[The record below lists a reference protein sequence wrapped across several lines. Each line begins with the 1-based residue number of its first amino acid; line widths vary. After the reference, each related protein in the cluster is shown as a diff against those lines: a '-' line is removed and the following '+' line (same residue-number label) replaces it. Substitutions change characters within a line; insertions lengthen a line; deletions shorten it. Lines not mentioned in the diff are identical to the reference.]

1 MSLSSDTKIYWDN
14 KMSKKRDF
22 SNIGNNILKNN
33 DKPSSLS
40 DLIGVNH
47 NDKNEEIL
55 NSGIKKENSEP
66 QATQNLNYI
75 IRECISISKSDAD
88 MVNDLAVKCASEG
101 QKTTKADVYRASIRH
116 FSKLSPAVMASKIRE
131 IRKDKKTHN

>member
-1 MSLSSDTKIYWDN
+1 
-14 KMSKKRDF
+14 MSKKRDF

-47 NDKNEEIL
+47 NTKNEGVISSEI
-55 NSGIKKENSEP
+55 KEESQEP
-66 QATQNLNYI
+66 QVIQNLNYI

-88 MVNDLAVKCASEG
+88 MVNELAVKCASEG
-101 QKTTKADVYRASIRH
+101 QKTTKADVYRASIRY
-116 FSKLSPAVMASKIRE
+116 FSKLAPAVMASKIRE
-131 IRKDKKTHN
+131 IRKDNKTHN